1 MENVLGIVAEYN
13 PMHNGHVY
21 HIQNAKERSNSDYT
35 VAIMTGN
42 FTQRGNTSVVSK
54 WEKTKMALQNGIDLV
69 VELPTI
75 YSISS
80 AENFASGAIKI
91 MEELG
96 FLTHISFGMEE
107 QDVSLINNIAN
118 ILTKEPVE
126 YSKILK
132 EELEKGQSFPRARE
146 IALTRYFNDETYGE
160 VVRGSNNILAI
171 EYIKAI
177 RKQKSNLIPV
187 GIKREKVF
195 YNSKKIIDE
204 YASSTGIRN
213 LLVTNQLE
221 EATRVMPSNAFSIL
235 YDNLKNGTYSL
246 DLTNYSNMIIY
257 KFRNMTVKEIGNLP
271 DVSEGLEYLI
281 KDAVGKTNNIVELIN
296 LIKNKRYT
304 QTRIQRIL
312 VYGLLGITKKDM
324 EMSKKVI
331 PYVRVLGCTENGKK
345 LLAKIKSKNVITS
358 VKKFENKN
366 KNIKLKRMLE
376 IDKMASDIYT
386 IAYKNNSA
394 CSLDYTKGL
403 IITK

>member
-1 MENVLGIVAEYN
+1 
-13 PMHNGHVY
+13 
-21 HIQNAKERSNSDYT
+21 
-35 VAIMTGN
+35 
-42 FTQRGNTSVVSK
+42 
-54 WEKTKMALQNGIDLV
+54 
-69 VELPTI
+69 
-75 YSISS
+75 
-80 AENFASGAIKI
+80 
-91 MEELG
+91 
-96 FLTHISFGMEE
+96 
-107 QDVSLINNIAN
+107 
-118 ILTKEPVE
+118 
-126 YSKILK
+126 
-132 EELEKGQSFPRARE
+132 
-146 IALTRYFNDETYGE
+146 
-160 VVRGSNNILAI
+160 
-171 EYIKAI
+171 
-177 RKQKSNLIPV
+177 
-187 GIKREKVF
+187 
-195 YNSKKIIDE
+195 
-204 YASSTGIRN
+204 
-213 LLVTNQLE
+213 
-221 EATRVMPSNAFSIL
+221 MPSNAFSIL

-324 EMSKKVI
+324 EMSKKVT

-394 CSLDYTKGL
+394 CSLDYIKGL